1 MGMKL
6 PLAPPLEPMLA
17 TAVPKIPEATGM
29 SYEPKW
35 DGFRCIIFRDG
46 DEVELASRG
55 GKTFTRYFPEVVE
68 EARRQL
74 PARSIIDCEL
84 IVIRRTD
91 GDLPRL
97 DFELLAQRIHPAASR
112 VRKLAVETP
121 AEIVAFDLVALD
133 DQNLTGTPFPQRR
146 AELERVLAG
155 VRPPV
160 HLTPITTD
168 VTTAHRWFEE
178 FEGAGLDGLIAKPAD
193 LAYVPGKRLMR
204 KIKHARTLD
213 AVVAGFRW
221 HKSGPSGPGG
231 VVGSLL
237 LGLYDDD
244 GLLHA
249 IGVTS
254 AFTDKRRH
262 ELLEELAEVRDPKD
276 HTWLSAAESQRVP
289 SAPSRWNSGK
299 DTSFEPLEPKLVVEI
314 AYDAMEGDRLRHTGQ
329 FVRWRPDR
337 DPRSCTYE
345 QLERPIRLDVEQ
357 VLEGRLG
364 GAGE

>member
-1 MGMKL
+1 MRL

-17 TAVPKIPEATGM
+17 TAVPDIPQAEGM

-68 EARRQL
+68 QARTQL
-74 PARSIIDCEL
+74 PERCVVDCEL
-84 IVIRRTD
+84 VVIRRD
-91 GDLPRL
+91 EGKLPRL

-112 VRKLAVETP
+112 VRLLAEQIP
-121 AEIVAFDLVALD
+121 ADVVAFDLLALGD
-133 DQNLTGTPFPQRR
+133 TDLTETPFPARR
-146 AELERVLAG
+146 AELARALAG
-155 VRPPV
+155 ARPPV
-160 HLTPITTD
+160 HVTPLTTD
-168 VTTAHRWFEE
+168 PETARRWFVE

-193 LAYVPGKRLMR
+193 LLYVPGKRLMR

-221 HKSGPSGPGG
+221 HKSGP

-237 LGLYDDD
+237 LGLYDDK
-244 GLLHA
+244 GLFHS

-254 AFTDKRRH
+254 AFSDKRRR
-262 ELLEELAEVRDPKD
+262 ELLDELADLRDPAD
-276 HTWLSAAESQRVP
+276 HPWLDPQEGQRIPAAP
-289 SAPSRWNSGK
+289 NRWNATK
-299 DTSFEPLEPKLVVEI
+299 DTSWEPLTPKLVVEI

-329 FVRWRPDR
+329 FQRWRPDR

-345 QLERPIRLDVEQ
+345 QLDRPISLDVEQ
-357 VLEGRLG
+357 VL
-364 GAGE
+364 ATAK